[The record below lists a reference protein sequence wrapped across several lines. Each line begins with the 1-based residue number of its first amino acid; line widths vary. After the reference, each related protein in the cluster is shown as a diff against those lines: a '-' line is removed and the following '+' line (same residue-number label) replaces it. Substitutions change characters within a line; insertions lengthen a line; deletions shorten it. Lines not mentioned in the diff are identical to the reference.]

1 MKHKLSKRIL
11 STLIAMVMLIGLLP
25 TAAMAAIRDP
35 IVEIPT
41 TLSFKTEPQSGSA
54 LKTEGYAY
62 TWALNK
68 AADMI
73 VLEIKETN
81 RLTGAS
87 SWEQLATLTGTSG
100 SGTLAYP
107 VPENRRPNDQSEYR
121 ISAVVAGKTLEDSEL
136 ASCTF
141 IVTWM
146 GLQTFTVTVKGGTG
160 SGEYAPGASVTV
172 TADQSGEG
180 WQFLKWSGLEGLTI
194 TNGSAT
200 TETVTFTMPLQAVE
214 LTAVYQ
220 RIAQDSTPVRPA
232 KGDGTEGNPFQ
243 ITNLG
248 ELYWFAGFVN
258 KTVTD
263 PDLTV
268 NPYEACAE
276 LMNDITVND
285 RLLTEDGALSGTSG
299 LVEWIPIGLTAGY
312 DGTFDGNGKTVSGI
326 YCAPQDATK
335 NFYGFFSHIDD
346 GCVRNLTLADSYVCA
361 PAKNTAYT
369 GGITGQVYENGT
381 VENCHFDG
389 TVTTAITG
397 DSENKENYTYLKI
410 AGIAGNV
417 LGEVRDCTVR
427 GLISGYGRLVG
438 GIAAYVNDGEVS
450 GCVNEATVENTRSDT
465 GYYYTGGIAAA
476 IRQGTVRDCC
486 NTGNVSSGWI
496 SAGIVCHVEDQGSTV
511 SRCWNEGEIKNG
523 SGIVCLLKGTVQN
536 CYNTGKVECGIVG
549 QANSGSSITYC
560 HNVGEI
566 TSHGSPI
573 WDVFSSDVEIA
584 DCYYMADSEM
594 DEYDGTTYK
603 TAAEFAGGLV
613 LFLLNAGDN
622 AGNWKQGGAYPILD
636 AVFTL
641 TVNGGTGSGTY
652 GVGTEVTVTATVPDG
667 MVFAGWEGLDGLI
680 VEAGQAA
687 KDSIS
692 TTFLMP
698 KRDVELTAQFESIDP
713 TRPAGS
719 GTEDDPFQISTAG
732 ELYWFAGFVNGTIE
746 KPADI
751 TVSIDEACAKVMND
765 ITVNHDLLADD
776 YTLNVS
782 EENTDL
788 LAGWEPIGPNGY
800 MGTFDGNGKTISGIY
815 CAPQAADDYRYGGF
829 FRSLDAGRSASG
841 DTARGHIRDLT
852 LKDSYFCAPAK
863 NSAYTGALVGYI
875 SSSCAVE
882 NCHFDGTVTTA
893 ITADSSDEDKE
904 TYQYVHIAGIAGFVA
919 YGEIR
924 DCTVRGLISG
934 YGSEMGGVAA
944 YVTNS
949 EVTGCVNEATV
960 ENSYSG
966 DTGGIVGR
974 MVSDGIIRDC
984 RNKGTVIGRSS
995 AGIISNVESKGGEV
1009 IRCWNEGD
1017 IQGYYTA
1024 GIVAGLSGT
1033 VLNCYNAGSAAYAG
1047 IVGTPY
1053 PGCSI
1058 TYCHNVGSITDGS
1071 AQSIIGYIRNSCTIE
1086 NCYYLADSETDV
1098 LDGTTAK
1105 TAAQFADGTVLALL
1119 NNGHWTQGEDDEYP
1133 VLGDVPGVTI
1143 SGMVTSFGEESEQT
1157 TVQLFPSG
1165 SDIPAFSVTL
1175 TGTHAMYSFK
1185 GVETGTYTMKVSKA
1199 NHVTREYTVFVGNS
1213 PIPLDPKI
1221 HLKGDIDGNGKVNVG
1236 DTTKV
1241 YSHVKKTA
1249 LITDEYMLL
1258 CADVSGDG
1266 RINVGD
1272 TTKVYAHV
1280 KKTSL
1285 LW

>member
-35 IVEIPT
+35 IVDIPT

-62 TWALNK
+62 MWALNK

-100 SGTLAYP
+100 SGTLTYP
-107 VPENRRPNDQSEYR
+107 VIENRRPNDQSEYR
-121 ISAVVAGKTLEDSEL
+121 IRAIVAGKTLEDSEL

-141 IVTWM
+141 TVTWM
-146 GLQTFTVTVKGGTG
+146 GLQTFTVTVKDGTG
-160 SGEYAPGASVTV
+160 SGEYTPGASVTV

-200 TETVTFTMPLQAVE
+200 AETVTFTMPLQAVE

-220 RIAQDSTPVRPA
+220 RIAQDPTPVRPA

-243 ITNLG
+243 ITNIG

-258 KTVTD
+258 KTVTA

-268 NPYEACAE
+268 EPTDACAE

-335 NFYGFFSHIDD
+335 TYYGFFSHIDA
-346 GCVRNLTLADSYVCA
+346 GCVRNLTLVDSYVCA

-369 GGITGQVYENGT
+369 GGITGQVYKNGT

-389 TVTTAITG
+389 TVTTAITV
-397 DSENKENYTYLKI
+397 DSENKENYTHLEFG
-410 AGIAGNV
+410 GIAGYV
-417 LGEVRDCTVR
+417 QGKVRNCTVR

-450 GCVNEATVENTRSDT
+450 GCVNEVTVENTRSDT

-560 HNVGEI
+560 HNVGQI
-566 TSHGSPI
+566 SSTGSPI

-584 DCYYMADSEM
+584 DCYYMADSET

-603 TAAEFAGGLV
+603 TAAE
-613 LFLLNAGDN
+613 
-622 AGNWKQGGAYPILD
+622 
-636 AVFTL
+636 
-641 TVNGGTGSGTY
+641 
-652 GVGTEVTVTATVPDG
+652 
-667 MVFAGWEGLDGLI
+667 
-680 VEAGQAA
+680 
-687 KDSIS
+687 
-692 TTFLMP
+692 
-698 KRDVELTAQFESIDP
+698 
-713 TRPAGS
+713 
-719 GTEDDPFQISTAG
+719 
-732 ELYWFAGFVNGTIE
+732 
-746 KPADI
+746 
-751 TVSIDEACAKVMND
+751 
-765 ITVNHDLLADD
+765 
-776 YTLNVS
+776 
-782 EENTDL
+782 
-788 LAGWEPIGPNGY
+788 
-800 MGTFDGNGKTISGIY
+800 
-815 CAPQAADDYRYGGF
+815 
-829 FRSLDAGRSASG
+829 
-841 DTARGHIRDLT
+841 
-852 LKDSYFCAPAK
+852 
-863 NSAYTGALVGYI
+863 
-875 SSSCAVE
+875 
-882 NCHFDGTVTTA
+882 
-893 ITADSSDEDKE
+893 
-904 TYQYVHIAGIAGFVA
+904 
-919 YGEIR
+919 
-924 DCTVRGLISG
+924 
-934 YGSEMGGVAA
+934 
-944 YVTNS
+944 
-949 EVTGCVNEATV
+949 
-960 ENSYSG
+960 
-966 DTGGIVGR
+966 
-974 MVSDGIIRDC
+974 
-984 RNKGTVIGRSS
+984 
-995 AGIISNVESKGGEV
+995 
-1009 IRCWNEGD
+1009 
-1017 IQGYYTA
+1017 
-1024 GIVAGLSGT
+1024 
-1033 VLNCYNAGSAAYAG
+1033 
-1047 IVGTPY
+1047 
-1053 PGCSI
+1053 
-1058 TYCHNVGSITDGS
+1058 
-1071 AQSIIGYIRNSCTIE
+1071 
-1086 NCYYLADSETDV
+1086 
-1098 LDGTTAK
+1098 
-1105 TAAQFADGTVLALL
+1105 FADGTVLALL

-1165 SDIPAFSVTL
+1165 SETPAFSVTL

-1236 DTTKV
+1236 DVAKING
-1241 YSHVKKTA
+1241 HIKGTA
-1249 LITDEYMLL
+1249 ALTDDYQLL
-1258 CADVSGDG
+1258 CAN
-1266 RINVGD
+1266 INGGSLNMGD
-1272 TTKVYAHV
+1272 TAALYAHIKGT
-1280 KKTSL
+1280 KKL
-1285 LW
+1285 Y

>member
-1 MKHKLSKRIL
+1 MKHKLSKRFL
-11 STLIAMVMLIGLLP
+11 GTLLAMVMLIGLLP

-100 SGTLAYP
+100 SGRLTYP
-107 VPENRRPNDQSEYR
+107 ALENRRPNDQSEYR
-121 ISAVVAGKTLEDSEL
+121 ISAIVAGMTLEDSEL

-141 IVTWM
+141 TVTWT

-220 RIAQDSTPVRPA
+220 RIAQDPTPVRPA

-258 KTVTD
+258 KTVTA

-268 NPYEACAE
+268 EPKVACAE
-276 LMNDITVND
+276 LMNDITVNY

-299 LVEWIPIGLTAGY
+299 FVEWIPIGLTAGY
-312 DGTFDGNGKTVSGI
+312 DGTFDGNGKTISGI
-326 YCAPQDATK
+326 YCAPQEATK
-335 NFYGFFSHIDD
+335 TYYGFFSHIDE
-346 GCVRNLTLADSYVCA
+346 GCVRNLTLVDSYFCA

-369 GGITGQVYENGT
+369 GGIAGQVYENGT

-389 TVTTAITG
+389 TVTTAITV

-410 AGIAGNV
+410 AGIAGCV

-438 GIAAYVNDGEVS
+438 GIAAYVNFGEVS

-465 GYYYTGGIAAA
+465 GYYYTGGIAAT
-476 IRQGTVRDCC
+476 IGQGTVRDCC
-486 NTGNVSSGWI
+486 NKSNVSSGWV

-523 SGIVCLLKGTVQN
+523 SGIVCLLEGTVQN
-536 CYNTGKVECGIVG
+536 CYNTGKVEYGIVG
-549 QANSGSSITYC
+549 QPNSGSSITYC
-560 HNVGEI
+560 HNVGQI
-566 TSHGSPI
+566 SSTGSPI
-573 WDVFSSDVEIA
+573 WGVFSSNVEMA
-584 DCYYMADSEM
+584 DCYYMADSET

-603 TAAEFAGGLV
+603 TAAEFA
-613 LFLLNAGDN
+613 
-622 AGNWKQGGAYPILD
+622 
-636 AVFTL
+636 
-641 TVNGGTGSGTY
+641 
-652 GVGTEVTVTATVPDG
+652 
-667 MVFAGWEGLDGLI
+667 
-680 VEAGQAA
+680 
-687 KDSIS
+687 
-692 TTFLMP
+692 
-698 KRDVELTAQFESIDP
+698 
-713 TRPAGS
+713 
-719 GTEDDPFQISTAG
+719 
-732 ELYWFAGFVNGTIE
+732 
-746 KPADI
+746 
-751 TVSIDEACAKVMND
+751 
-765 ITVNHDLLADD
+765 
-776 YTLNVS
+776 
-782 EENTDL
+782 
-788 LAGWEPIGPNGY
+788 
-800 MGTFDGNGKTISGIY
+800 
-815 CAPQAADDYRYGGF
+815 
-829 FRSLDAGRSASG
+829 
-841 DTARGHIRDLT
+841 
-852 LKDSYFCAPAK
+852 
-863 NSAYTGALVGYI
+863 
-875 SSSCAVE
+875 
-882 NCHFDGTVTTA
+882 
-893 ITADSSDEDKE
+893 
-904 TYQYVHIAGIAGFVA
+904 
-919 YGEIR
+919 
-924 DCTVRGLISG
+924 
-934 YGSEMGGVAA
+934 
-944 YVTNS
+944 
-949 EVTGCVNEATV
+949 
-960 ENSYSG
+960 
-966 DTGGIVGR
+966 
-974 MVSDGIIRDC
+974 
-984 RNKGTVIGRSS
+984 
-995 AGIISNVESKGGEV
+995 
-1009 IRCWNEGD
+1009 
-1017 IQGYYTA
+1017 
-1024 GIVAGLSGT
+1024 
-1033 VLNCYNAGSAAYAG
+1033 
-1047 IVGTPY
+1047 
-1053 PGCSI
+1053 
-1058 TYCHNVGSITDGS
+1058 
-1071 AQSIIGYIRNSCTIE
+1071 
-1086 NCYYLADSETDV
+1086 
-1098 LDGTTAK
+1098 
-1105 TAAQFADGTVLALL
+1105 DGTVLALL
-1119 NNGHWTQGEDDEYP
+1119 DNGNWEQGDDYP
-1133 VLGDVPGVTI
+1133 VLAKAKGVTV
-1143 SGMVTSFGEESEQT
+1143 SGTMTRSNSDTDEVTVQLIPDGSSEVAYETVVKGNATSYSLSGVADGRYTLKVQAEGGRDRCYEITVAGESVCQDVSVVEYTVTFQNWDGSVITTATYFDGETVEVPADPVRQKDNTYTYTFSGWDQEVVPCTKDAVYTAVFTAHVRGVRVSGTVTSFGSDT
-1157 TVQLFPSG
+1157 DNVILQLIAEGHFEADYEVIVKG
-1165 SDIPAFSVTL
+1165 NTA
-1175 TGTHAMYSFK
+1175 AYSIE
-1185 GVETGTYTMKVSKA
+1185 GVAAGTYTLRVVKN
-1199 NHVTREYTVFVGNS
+1199 NHVARTYTVTVGT
-1213 PIPLDPKI
+1213 DPVVQDAKI
-1221 HLKGDIDGNGKVNVG
+1221 HLKGDIDGNGKINVG

>member
-1 MKHKLSKRIL
+1 MKNKVSKRIL
-11 STLIAMVMLIGLLP
+11 SILLAMVMLVGLLP

-54 LKTEGYAY
+54 LKMEGYAY

-100 SGTLAYP
+100 SGSLTYP
-107 VPENRRPNDQSEYR
+107 VLENRRPNDKSEYR
-121 ISAVVAGKTLEDSEL
+121 ISAIVAGKTLEDSEL

-141 IVTWM
+141 TVTWM

-160 SGEYAPGASVTV
+160 SGEYTPGASVTV
-172 TADQSGEG
+172 TADQSDEG
-180 WQFLKWSGLEGLTI
+180 WQFLKWSGLEGLTV

-220 RIAQDSTPVRPA
+220 RFAQDTTPVRPA

-243 ITNLG
+243 ITNIG

-285 RLLTEDGALSGTSG
+285 RLLTEAGALSGTSG
-299 LVEWIPIGLTAGY
+299 LVEWIPIGLMAGY
-312 DGTFDGNGKTVSGI
+312 DGIFDGNGKTVSGI

-335 NFYGFFSHIDD
+335 NYYGFFSHIDD
-346 GCVRNLTLADSYVCA
+346 GCVRNLTLVDSYFCA

-369 GGITGQVYENGT
+369 GGIAGQVYENGT

-397 DSENKENYTYLKI
+397 DSENKEYYTYLEI
-410 AGIAGNV
+410 AGIAGYV

-465 GYYYTGGIAAA
+465 GYYYTGGIAAT

-486 NTGNVSSGWI
+486 NKSNVSSGWI
-496 SAGIVCHVEDQGSTV
+496 SAGIVCHVEDKGSTV

-523 SGIVCLLKGTVQN
+523 SGIVCMLKGTVQN

-566 TSHGSPI
+566 PSYGSPI

-584 DCYYMADSEM
+584 DCYYMADSET

-603 TAAEFAGGLV
+603 TAAEFA
-613 LFLLNAGDN
+613 
-622 AGNWKQGGAYPILD
+622 
-636 AVFTL
+636 
-641 TVNGGTGSGTY
+641 
-652 GVGTEVTVTATVPDG
+652 
-667 MVFAGWEGLDGLI
+667 
-680 VEAGQAA
+680 
-687 KDSIS
+687 
-692 TTFLMP
+692 
-698 KRDVELTAQFESIDP
+698 
-713 TRPAGS
+713 
-719 GTEDDPFQISTAG
+719 
-732 ELYWFAGFVNGTIE
+732 
-746 KPADI
+746 
-751 TVSIDEACAKVMND
+751 
-765 ITVNHDLLADD
+765 
-776 YTLNVS
+776 
-782 EENTDL
+782 
-788 LAGWEPIGPNGY
+788 
-800 MGTFDGNGKTISGIY
+800 
-815 CAPQAADDYRYGGF
+815 
-829 FRSLDAGRSASG
+829 
-841 DTARGHIRDLT
+841 
-852 LKDSYFCAPAK
+852 
-863 NSAYTGALVGYI
+863 
-875 SSSCAVE
+875 
-882 NCHFDGTVTTA
+882 
-893 ITADSSDEDKE
+893 
-904 TYQYVHIAGIAGFVA
+904 
-919 YGEIR
+919 
-924 DCTVRGLISG
+924 
-934 YGSEMGGVAA
+934 
-944 YVTNS
+944 
-949 EVTGCVNEATV
+949 
-960 ENSYSG
+960 
-966 DTGGIVGR
+966 
-974 MVSDGIIRDC
+974 
-984 RNKGTVIGRSS
+984 
-995 AGIISNVESKGGEV
+995 
-1009 IRCWNEGD
+1009 
-1017 IQGYYTA
+1017 
-1024 GIVAGLSGT
+1024 
-1033 VLNCYNAGSAAYAG
+1033 
-1047 IVGTPY
+1047 
-1053 PGCSI
+1053 
-1058 TYCHNVGSITDGS
+1058 
-1071 AQSIIGYIRNSCTIE
+1071 
-1086 NCYYLADSETDV
+1086 
-1098 LDGTTAK
+1098 
-1105 TAAQFADGTVLALL
+1105 DGTVLALL
-1119 NNGHWTQGEDDEYP
+1119 NNGNWEQGDDYP
-1133 VLGDVPGVTI
+1133 VLTEAEGITVSGTVRSNSNTDEVTVQLIPDGSNEVAYETVVKGNATGYSLSGVADGRYTLKVQAEGGRVRCYEITVAGESVCQDVSVVEYTVTFQNWNGSVITTATYFDGETVEVPADPVRQKDNTYTYTFSGWDKEVVACAGNTIYQATYTSEYINYTVVFMDADGKQLSKATYHYGDTVVVPQAPTKEADSTYTYTFSGWDQEVVPCTKDAVYTAVFTAHVRGVRV
-1143 SGMVTSFGEESEQT
+1143 SGTVTSFG
-1157 TVQLFPSG
+1157 
-1165 SDIPAFSVTL
+1165 SDTDDITIELYAEGGASTDYTAAVKGNT
-1175 TGTHAMYSFK
+1175 AEYSFE
-1185 GVETGTYTMKVSKA
+1185 GVTEGTYTLKISKA
-1199 NHVTREYTVFVGNS
+1199 NHVTRTYTVTVGS
-1213 PIPLDPKI
+1213 ESVIQDAKI
-1221 HLKGDIDGNGKVNVG
+1221 HLKGDIDGNGKINVG

-1258 CADVSGDG
+1258 CADIDG
-1266 RINVGD
+1266 NGKINVGD